1 MRESVLVIDPDDL
14 QRRRIV
20 RELTEAGVEV
30 VETSGSVDGLLHILE
45 EIPDVVV
52 ISEELP
58 PLEVADIL
66 SVLRRLTDVPLIILG
81 SGGEPAEVAA
91 LEGGADAY
99 LPRTLRAE
107 TLLAWVRALL
117 RRYRPS
123 SVISGVHLQLKGL
136 ARALTSTEKRLLVCL
151 AANGACLTSQ
161 GELLTRVWGG
171 EASPDTAKFYLRRL
185 RYKLEETA
193 QGPRLLSV
201 RGVGHR
207 LVQANTEAAG
217 LDPGACQRRAV

>member
-1 MRESVLVIDPDDL
+1 MRERVLVIDPDDL

-20 RELTEAGVEV
+20 RELKEAEIEV
-30 VETSGSVDGLLHILE
+30 AEASGGVDGLLDILE
-45 EIPDVVV
+45 KVPDVVV
-52 ISEELP
+52 IAEELP

-66 SVLRRLTDVPLIILG
+66 SVVGRLTDVPLIVLG

-99 LPRTLRAE
+99 LRRPLRAA
-107 TLLAWVRALL
+107 TLLAWARALL

-123 SVISGVHLQLKGL
+123 STISGVHLQLKGL

-151 AANGACLTSQ
+151 AANGDGLTSQ

-171 EASPDTAKFYLRRL
+171 DTSPDTAKFYLRRL
-185 RYKLEETA
+185 RHKLEEA
-193 QGPRLLSV
+193 ACGPRLVSV

-207 LVQANTEAAG
+207 LVQASTEAAG
-217 LDPGACQRRAV
+217 VDPGPYERRAV